1 MALGQDALSGSAPS
15 VLQAG
20 VSASGKPFVLVADS
34 SSGTRVLE
42 WSGSA
47 WVALGSTL
55 AGAEQASLAVGG
67 NASTFIA
74 YTATE
79 APLLRVAKL
88 VGSQWQAVD
97 GTGLPAGPAT
107 GLTLQAAADGSLF
120 LACSLVDDG
129 STAVFSLSGSGSSWQ
144 QLPSISF
151 ETGTPMRLGAS
162 GRPLVVGF
170 DDAGGQLCVMGLTAG
185 GAWDP
190 VGPCNQLEFSSGV
203 SLAITP
209 GGLVLLAFRDESTS
223 SVRVIKID
231 STSWTTVGGFL
242 ETNEAAS
249 ACQLVAPADSLLV
262 VGCLVPGSQPAVLQY
277 TGQQWAAVPS
287 TGLPSGPSLLQLAVT
302 PAGTLVA
309 AYTDGTGAVHA
320 ERYSQQ

>member
-185 GAWDP
+185 GAWAA
-190 VGPCNQLEFSSGV
+190 VGSCAPLADASGT
-203 SLAITP
+203 SLAVSPSGT
-209 GGLVLLAFRDESTS
+209 LLLALSDEVAGST
-223 SVRVIKID
+223 RVL
-231 STSWTTVGGFL
+231 SLNGTSWSAVGGDL
-242 ETNEAAS
+242 AVSDEAS